1 MVHGV
6 GTEVVQ
12 RDDASDDWSESG
24 RNSWIADI
32 ANVLLAFDYEMV
44 NFRLEGGAHLGDGAG
59 KIDEHAAGIDDVDAK
74 AMGFEPASDDVE
86 VGLRQA
92 ELFTEFLR
100 GQPLMEI
107 GRTLGLEFVEKLLE
121 RHFLLGRALQL
132 EQHVVHL
139 EIAGYSAAIVRRA
152 CFRTGVARQSD
163 TIEFINDPGD
173 SRASMQARFDLRL

>member
-1 MVHGV
+1 
-6 GTEVVQ
+6 
-12 RDDASDDWSESG
+12 
-24 RNSWIADI
+24 
-32 ANVLLAFDYEMV
+32 
-44 NFRLEGGAHLGDGAG
+44 
-59 KIDEHAAGIDDVDAK
+59 
-74 AMGFEPASDDVE
+74 ASDDVE

-163 TIEFINDPGD
+163 TIEFINDLGD
-173 SRASMQARFDLRL
+173 SRASAQTRLDLRL